1 MKEFKS
7 LNKEITY
14 LAQFISEDR
23 LARIADVIS
32 LRTRNITVILE
43 DIHKTHNANAILRSC
58 DGFGVQDVHII
69 ENKNRFEFSS
79 TSSLGSHKWLT
90 LNKYSTYESNVIQC
104 FRTLKNKGYTILAT
118 SPHHGN
124 TRISEVPL
132 DKKTALVFGTE
143 LNGVSD
149 EVLQLA
155 DGFVNIPMFGFVESY
170 NLSVSAAI
178 CLHSLRTKLM
188 HLPKSEWQLSQ
199 HECLKL
205 KKDWMIK
212 SIQQGKLVWQRYLK
226 TKDG

>member
-1 MKEFKS
+1 MEEFKS

-90 LNKYSTYESNVIQC
+90 LNKYSTYESNVSQC
-104 FRTLKNKGYTILAT
+104 FRTLKSKGYTILAT

-155 DGFVNIPMFGFVESY
+155 DGFVKIPMFGFVESY

-212 SIQQGKLVWQRYLK
+212 SIQQGKRVWQMYLK

>member
-90 LNKYSTYESNVIQC
+90 LNKYSTYESNVI
-104 FRTLKNKGYTILAT
+104 T
-118 SPHHGN
+118 
-124 TRISEVPL
+124 
-132 DKKTALVFGTE
+132 VF
-143 LNGVSD
+143 
-149 EVLQLA
+149 
-155 DGFVNIPMFGFVESY
+155 
-170 NLSVSAAI
+170 
-178 CLHSLRTKLM
+178 
-188 HLPKSEWQLSQ
+188 
-199 HECLKL
+199 
-205 KKDWMIK
+205 
-212 SIQQGKLVWQRYLK
+212 
-226 TKDG
+226 

>member
-1 MKEFKS
+1 MKEFKG
-7 LNKEITY
+7 LKKEIAY

-23 LARIADVIS
+23 LARIADVLS
-32 LRTRNITVILE
+32 SRTRNITVILE

-69 ENKNRFEFSS
+69 ENKNRFESNS

-90 LNKYSTYESNVIQC
+90 LNKYSTYESNVSQC
-104 FRTLKNKGYTILAT
+104 FRTLKSEGYIILAT

-124 TRISEVPL
+124 THISEVPL

-143 LNGVSD
+143 LDGVSD

-155 DGFVNIPMFGFVESY
+155 DGFVSIPMFGFVESY

-188 HLPKSEWQLSQ
+188 HIPKSEWQLTQ
-199 HECLKL
+199 HECLEL
-205 KKDWMIK
+205 KRDWMIK
-212 SIQQGKLVWQRYLK
+212 SIQQGKRVWQMYLK
-226 TKDG
+226 TKGG